1 MYRHNNNYAVMPLSH
16 EVPYKGKLFH
26 HTVYQNNVKVHNITS
41 VLFCLIDCKYF
52 ILMYSSLV
60 SVGSS
65 PLGLNSTL
73 QGTAISLHG
82 SKLQLGTTDLSC
94 HPLY

>member
-1 MYRHNNNYAVMPLSH
+1 
-16 EVPYKGKLFH
+16 
-26 HTVYQNNVKVHNITS
+26 
-41 VLFCLIDCKYF
+41 
-52 ILMYSSLV
+52 MYSNLV

-94 HPLY
+94 RPLY